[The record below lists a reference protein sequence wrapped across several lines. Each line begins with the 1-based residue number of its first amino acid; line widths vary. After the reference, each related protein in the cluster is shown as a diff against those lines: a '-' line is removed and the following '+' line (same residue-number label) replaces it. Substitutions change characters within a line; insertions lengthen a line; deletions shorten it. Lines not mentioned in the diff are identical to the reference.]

1 DDGIDG
7 MELRRPEVPALER
20 SGPEV
25 LDDDDAEADELQE
38 HVAAAR
44 GADVERDAALVP
56 VRHRKPDTATA
67 RAVDRCRT
75 GGRQLDHDDLGTEG
89 AEQPGRRR
97 ARGPTPQGEQHPA
110 GPRS

>member
-1 DDGIDG
+1 

-25 LDDDDAEADELQE
+25 LDDDVAQTDEIQE
-38 HVAAAR
+38 HLAAAR

-67 RAVDRCRT
+67 RAVDRGRT
-75 GGRQLDHDDLGTEG
+75 GGRQLDHDDLGTEV
-89 AEQPGRRR
+89 AEQRGSRR
-97 ARGPTPQGEQHPA
+97 ARQPMGQVQQAYT
-110 GPRS
+110 